1 MVVKGSFA
9 SLQSVVSFLVGLVS
23 LGGAVYS
30 AMQFVNPAAQA
41 TGEVLAVVRAANT
54 DRALPGSAIEVLTP
68 QDALIATLTADD
80 DGSARRPLAEGVYR
94 VRVTAPRF
102 RAQTREVHVQRG
114 GTAEVR
120 FALAPVSDGGAHPV
134 SRTVGAAQ
142 RFLHGLGL

>member
-1 MVVKGSFA
+1 VVGKESFA

-23 LGGAVYS
+23 LSGAVYS
-30 AMQFVNPAAQA
+30 AVRFVKPSPA
-41 TGEVLAVVRAANT
+41 TGEVLAVVRVANT
-54 DRALPGSAIEVLTP
+54 DRALPGSAIEVLTL
-68 QDALIATLTADD
+68 QDALIATLAAND
-80 DGSARRPLAEGVYR
+80 DGSARRVLAEGAYR
-94 VRVTAPRF
+94 VRVTAPHF
-102 RAQTREVHVQRG
+102 RAQTREVQVQRG